1 MLFSTY
7 GPFLSGVLF
16 VLSGLSVIALGELF
30 IAVREN
36 TLNNRMALLEE
47 RRFSHYDYGGLH
59 VVGWINVVVGF
70 LLVLLG
76 VFQVFSPLFR

>member
-36 TLNNRMALLEE
+36 TLEASGHGVVIGDAL
-47 RRFSHYDYGGLH
+47 GP
-59 VVGWINVVVGF
+59 
-70 LLVLLG
+70 LLLDP
-76 VFQVFSPLFR
+76 QE